1 MGQQLLL
8 GLCLLLLTLIGAGC
22 STTKNLP
29 EGEVLY
35 EGIKRVTIAEQDPS
49 DDGENTV
56 SEINAALAYPPNNAL
71 LGSSSIRI
79 PLPVGLWVYNAFV
92 NKKGKIGQWIFK
104 KFAAKPVLI
113 STVNPE
119 VRVKVAQNL
128 LREYGYFQGSTGFE
142 ILRDEKNPRKAKI
155 AYEIHMGKAY
165 TLDDIR
171 YIRMRRRTDSIIQS
185 TAALSKLKAGDNFNV
200 VRLQEERERIAA
212 LLRDNGYF
220 YYRPD
225 FITYDADTLLSPG
238 KVSLRVKPKEGLPI
252 RALRPWRIG
261 DISLHLSGYQ
271 NEPPTDSIRYK
282 DLTIHYEGKLRV
294 RPKVIYDRLFF
305 KSGELYSQD
314 KQEQSQTAL
323 SRLGI
328 FRYTDMQYTPRD
340 TTRRQDTLDLRINA
354 TYDLPIDGELEV
366 NVTSKSNDQVG
377 PGAVFSVTKRNI
389 FGGGET
395 FNVQMKGS
403 YEWQTGNKLDNNSS
417 KINSYELGLS
427 ATLKFPRILFPVQIP
442 VEHLVPDLCGP
453 DEPGPFLQAAGLW
466 RRIGVRVP
474 AHDDL
479 APLDHTV
486 QADVQPPAKHDR
498 RVRQHYRR
506 EQGPPQELAR
516 PVHPGDELYLYIRRL
531 THHHEKASHLVAS
544 VDHASGPVDE
554 QRLRHRWKQ
563 IHQRGQIPFRQPLRA
578 VHQRNRRIPV

>member
-142 ILRDEKNPRKAKI
+142 ILTDEKNPRKAKI

-185 TAALSKLKAGDNFNV
+185 TATLSKLKVGGARAHRRPAPGQRLFLLPPGFHHLRRRHIALARQGLPAGQAQRGIAHPGAPSLANRRHLPLP
-200 VRLQEERERIAA
+200 VRLPERAS
-212 LLRDNGYF
+212 N
-220 YYRPD
+220 
-225 FITYDADTLLSPG
+225 
-238 KVSLRVKPKEGLPI
+238 
-252 RALRPWRIG
+252 
-261 DISLHLSGYQ
+261 
-271 NEPPTDSIRYK
+271 
-282 DLTIHYEGKLRV
+282 
-294 RPKVIYDRLFF
+294 RL
-305 KSGELYSQD
+305 D
-314 KQEQSQTAL
+314 
-323 SRLGI
+323 
-328 FRYTDMQYTPRD
+328 
-340 TTRRQDTLDLRINA
+340 
-354 TYDLPIDGELEV
+354 
-366 NVTSKSNDQVG
+366 
-377 PGAVFSVTKRNI
+377 
-389 FGGGET
+389 
-395 FNVQMKGS
+395 
-403 YEWQTGNKLDNNSS
+403 
-417 KINSYELGLS
+417 
-427 ATLKFPRILFPVQIP
+427 
-442 VEHLVPDLCGP
+442 
-453 DEPGPFLQAAGLW
+453 
-466 RRIGVRVP
+466 
-474 AHDDL
+474 
-479 APLDHTV
+479 PL
-486 QADVQPPAKHDR
+486 
-498 RVRQHYRR
+498 
-506 EQGPPQELAR
+506 
-516 PVHPGDELYLYIRRL
+516 
-531 THHHEKASHLVAS
+531 
-544 VDHASGPVDE
+544 
-554 QRLRHRWKQ
+554 
-563 IHQRGQIPFRQPLRA
+563 
-578 VHQRNRRIPV
+578 